1 MSIAPHPAATASGTQ
16 PPRPRL
22 QPRQPMSC
30 STTPSTVQT
39 SPIALWRYGI
49 ISPLLHS
56 CPQEPTSLLARLR
69 EAAAVVWTDPQGQRR
84 LIPAETMRSWIYQ
97 YRKGGIGALADQ
109 PRTDKG
115 TTEVGQNLLDG
126 LASLRDKHPTL
137 TTQRLLSLAHE
148 QGSWNGVRPSRSAIY
163 RAVAARGL
171 QRRKTDN
178 PSSQAAKAFAYSEF
192 GQMWTA
198 DFLHGPKVRIGNK
211 LQKLYLLAII
221 DDASRYIVHAS
232 FYITEGVQALIHAL
246 SIAIKRFGIPQRF
259 YTDNGSAF
267 RSLHLQM
274 ISARL
279 GFVLPHTPAYTPQ
292 GRGKIERFFR
302 TTRDQFLDG
311 NEAPTRQAWNQKL
324 VHWIDQYHHR
334 RHEGIDATPLD
345 KRLAMV
351 NSTKPFLDLADPLGK
366 AFLMEATRKV
376 RRDGT
381 INLDSKVW
389 DIPDAMP
396 GEVISILHAPWEP
409 DTILVGPEHR
419 IAKPID
425 RLAQANRFAHN
436 PVRGNKEISP

>member
-1 MSIAPHPAATASGTQ
+1 MSIAPHPAATASGTK
-16 PPRPRL
+16 PSRSRL
-22 QPRQPMSC
+22 
-30 STTPSTVQT
+30 PSAVQT
-39 SPIALWRYGI
+39 SPTALWRYGI
-49 ISPLLHS
+49 ISPMLHS
-56 CPQEPTSLLARLR
+56 CPSEPTSLLARLR
-69 EAAAVVWTDPQGQRR
+69 EAAAVVWTDPRGQRR

-109 PRTDKG
+109 SRTDKG
-115 TTEVGQNLLDG
+115 ANRVGQNLLDG
-126 LASLRDKHPTL
+126 LAALREKHPTL
-137 TTQRLLSLAHE
+137 TTKRLLSLAHE

-171 QRRKTDN
+171 QKRKADDRS
-178 PSSQAAKAFAYSEF
+178 PQAAKAFAYSEF

-232 FYITEGVQALIHAL
+232 FYITEGVEALIHGL

-279 GFVLPHTPAYTPQ
+279 GFTLPHTPAYTPQ

-302 TTRDQFLDG
+302 TTRDQLLDG

-324 VHWIDQYHHR
+324 SLWIDQYHHR
-334 RHEGIDATPLD
+334 THDGIDATPLD
-345 KRLAMV
+345 KRLATV
-351 NSTKPFLDLADPLGK
+351 NATKPFLDLADPLGK
-366 AFLMEATRKV
+366 AFLMEVTRKV

-381 INLDSKVW
+381 VNLNAKVW

-396 GEVISILHAPWEP
+396 GEIISILHAPWEP

-425 RLAQANRFAHN
+425 SLAQANRFAHD
-436 PVRGNKEISP
+436 PKRGKKEIAT